1 MLTPLC
7 RHCNSEPVTRP
18 RGLGRKCYYTAGVKE
33 LYPSTSKYA
42 RRGVGASGR
51 LPARP
56 TDAPPGSW
64 AKVAVMAARAANG
77 ETVNHPGDATDW
89 TDFGHLA
96 AAMMIPMHQAAKGS
110 RMGRT

>member
-1 MLTPLC
+1 MLFQTVTSPFVETPD
-7 RHCNSEPVTRP
+7 RS
-18 RGLGRKCYYTAGVKE
+18 
-33 LYPSTSKYA
+33 
-42 RRGVGASGR
+42 
-51 LPARP
+51 
-56 TDAPPGSW
+56 APPGSW